1 MQTKTKL
8 FKMEKAVKRM
18 EKELRTLDL
27 FAGVGGIRLGFEKAG
42 FKTIF
47 ANDFDKTCKDT
58 YDLNFSEPKLVVE
71 DIWKVDINSIPK
83 FEILLGG
90 FPCQP
95 FSIAGYRQ
103 GFKDEKDRGNLF
115 FRIAEILEDRKPTAI
130 LLENVKNLKGHDNG
144 KTFKIIEKTLHD
156 LGYHLKSKVLNS
168 MTHGNLPQNRERIFI
183 VGFLDK
189 NKAEAF
195 DFPEEIDLKKSF
207 KEVISREAD
216 DKYYYNDKP
225 LYEKIKNDINSED
238 TIYQWRR
245 KYVRANKKNV
255 CPTLTANMGRGGH
268 NVPIIKNHK
277 GIRKLTPKECF
288 LLQGFPESF
297 KLPNIADSSLYHQAG
312 NSVSVPVIER
322 IAKNMMIVLNG
333 GRISKQKLL

>member
-8 FKMEKAVKRM
+8 FKMRKAVKRM
-18 EKELRTLDL
+18 EKEFRTLDL

-130 LLENVKNLKGHDNG
+130 LLENVKNLQGHDNG